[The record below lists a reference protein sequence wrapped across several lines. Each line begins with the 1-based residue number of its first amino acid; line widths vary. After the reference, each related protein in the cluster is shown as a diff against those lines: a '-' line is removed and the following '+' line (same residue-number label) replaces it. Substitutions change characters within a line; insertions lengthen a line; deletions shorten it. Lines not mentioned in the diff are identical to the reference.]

1 MIFKEISDYREMI
14 EVSALAFSFEKRDR
28 DELEEL
34 FEQLVEGGRLLYGTY
49 DGETLVAGCV
59 VYPYRM
65 RLRESAVTMGGIAL
79 VCSRQDYRGKG
90 GVRLLLSATLE
101 SMRDLGYPV
110 SVLYP
115 FQRDFYRKYGW
126 EVFDRWQLIKFSPSS
141 IRDFDS
147 GDIDARDMAFP
158 DEESIEFYRR
168 YASSSYNYVLR
179 NQTDWRDRLS
189 PVWSSQV
196 AKRVVRFTR
205 QSEVVGLMDY
215 SINLDRKEGSYFHSI
230 LTFVSKD
237 EKVRQAMFSYI
248 KSLSHQVNKIHLFG
262 PMNCEIWPY
271 LYDKPDECQLR
282 EGSMI
287 RIVDIMKLDG
297 LMLDSPDVKIAL
309 KIEDAQCPWNVG
321 GIMLEIRDGVLNL
334 TKIPEEEAQLEIGI
348 GAISTVIGGRESLRR
363 MVELKMARILKDY
376 NGEDIQKC
384 DVFMN
389 EPF

>member
-1 MIFKEISDYREMI
+1 MI

-237 EKVRQAMFSYI
+237 EKVRQA
-248 KSLSHQVNKIHLFG
+248 
-262 PMNCEIWPY
+262 
-271 LYDKPDECQLR
+271 
-282 EGSMI
+282 I
-287 RIVDIMKLDG
+287 R
-297 LMLDSPDVKIAL
+297 
-309 KIEDAQCPWNVG
+309 
-321 GIMLEIRDGVLNL
+321 
-334 TKIPEEEAQLEIGI
+334 
-348 GAISTVIGGRESLRR
+348 
-363 MVELKMARILKDY
+363 
-376 NGEDIQKC
+376 NGD
-384 DVFMN
+384 
-389 EPF
+389 